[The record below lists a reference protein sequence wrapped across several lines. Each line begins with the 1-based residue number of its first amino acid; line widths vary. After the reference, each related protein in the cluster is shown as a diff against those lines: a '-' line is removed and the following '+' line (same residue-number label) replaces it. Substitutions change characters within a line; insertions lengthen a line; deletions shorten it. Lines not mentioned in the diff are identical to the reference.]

1 MAYRLYLLF
10 NNFHGKLRQ
19 LFHVLSDDK
28 VGSAPRFQ
36 PGSLA
41 HRKKDEEDMDVEVVE
56 DLGQAPGTPRPGS
69 SKRKNAP
76 DDETSSP
83 ANKLIKFLCSHS
95 FHLVVFCSAF

>member
-1 MAYRLYLLF
+1 MAYRLCLSF

-41 HRKKDEEDMDVEVVE
+41 QSKKDDEDMDVEVVE
-56 DLGQAPGTPRPGS
+56 DLGQAPGTPRAGS
-69 SKRKNAP
+69 TKRKNAP
-76 DDETSSP
+76 EDETSSP
-83 ANKLIKFLCSHS
+83 ASKLRPRR
-95 FHLVVFCSAF
+95 

>member
-1 MAYRLYLLF
+1 MAYRLCLSF

-19 LFHVLSDDK
+19 LFHVLSDNK

-41 HRKKDEEDMDVEVVE
+41 QCRKDDEDMDVEVVE
-56 DLGQAPGTPRPGS
+56 DLGQAPGTPKPGS

-76 DDETSSP
+76 DDESSSP
-83 ANKLIKFLCSHS
+83 ATKLLPRR
-95 FHLVVFCSAF
+95 

>member
-1 MAYRLYLLF
+1 MAYRLCLSF

-41 HRKKDEEDMDVEVVE
+41 QSKKDGEDMDVEVVE
-56 DLGQAPGTPRPGS
+56 DLSQAAGTPRAGS
-69 SKRKNAP
+69 TKRKNAP

-83 ANKLIKFLCSHS
+83 ASKLRPRR
-95 FHLVVFCSAF
+95 